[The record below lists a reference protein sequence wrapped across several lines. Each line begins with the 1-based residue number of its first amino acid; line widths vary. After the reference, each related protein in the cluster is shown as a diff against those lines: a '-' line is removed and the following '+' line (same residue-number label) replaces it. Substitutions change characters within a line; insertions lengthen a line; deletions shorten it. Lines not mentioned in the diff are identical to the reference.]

1 MPRIIIAGGGIAGLE
16 ALLALRAHLGSRA
29 DIEVLEAGAALAQPQ
44 HAVAEPFGAERAP
57 DIDIA
62 AIAADHDARVRRDQ
76 LASVDPDLRRV
87 RTVGGETLAY
97 DALLVAVGASPDIAI
112 PGALTFTGSRD
123 VAEFGRLL
131 DDLEAG
137 RIERVAFAVPASVT
151 WTLPLYELAFMA
163 GEHARAKDLQVGLI
177 LVTPERTPLEAFG
190 PRIGSQIWS
199 LLAERRIVMRASSVP
214 LRASA
219 GGLVVAHGQTVQ
231 AQRTVSLP
239 RLRGPWISGLPHD
252 AEGFIVT
259 DQDGA
264 VPGVDAIW
272 AAGDATAF
280 PIKQGGIAARQAD
293 TAAASLAAFLG
304 AAVDPEPFRPVLRGM
319 LLDPHGPIFLDA
331 RRGDVPRT
339 PLWWPP
345 TKVAARHLSRYLA
358 PGTPPP
364 QPEPEELDV
373 GELLLNLADR
383 HAALGENALALRCF
397 RAAQQVRGELP
408 AQAAARLD
416 ELAGARNG
424 G

>member
-16 ALLALRAHLGSRA
+16 ALIALRGHLG
-29 DIEVLEAGAALAQPQ
+29 AGAEIELLDVGSVLSQPQ
-44 HAVAEPFGAERAP
+44 HAVAEPFGAAPAP

-62 AIAADHDARVRRDQ
+62 AIAAEHAAGVRIDQ
-76 LASVDPDLRRV
+76 LASVDPDVRRV
-87 RTVGGETLAY
+87 HTVRGDTLEY
-97 DALLVAVGASPDIAI
+97 DALLVAVGASPAVAI

-123 VAEFGRLL
+123 VAAFGHLL
-131 DDLEAG
+131 EDLETG

-163 GEHARAKDLQVGLI
+163 GEYARAKRLQVGLI

-199 LLAERRIVMRASSVP
+199 LLAERGIAMRASSVP
-214 LRASA
+214 VRAGA
-219 GGLVVAHGQTVQ
+219 GGLVVAHGPTVQ

-239 RLRGPWISGLPHD
+239 GLGGPWISGLPHD

-280 PIKQGGIAARQAD
+280 PIKQGGIAAQQAD

-304 AAVDPEPFRPVLRGM
+304 AAVEPEPFRPVLRGI
-319 LLDPHGPIFLDA
+319 LLDPQGPVFLDA

-345 TKVAARHLSRYLA
+345 TKVAARRLSRYLT

-373 GELLLNLADR
+373 AELLLNLADR

-408 AQAAARLD
+408 AQAAAHLD